1 MVYVI
6 NKNGQQLMPCTS
18 TIARLLLQQD
28 KAKCIKRTPFI
39 IKLLYDATNYT
50 QELTLGI
57 DTGSGNI
64 GSTNVKRV
72 AGSKVALITQL
83 CDMLKGLL
91 PVGTILWLQYS
102 NFFTFPDSYVYM
114 IALAAILGHNF
125 SIFLK
130 FKGGKGVNTTLG
142 ASILLSPVPVL
153 VAILVYYLLK
163 WKTKYVSLG
172 SICLSITL
180 PVCELLI
187 HKSSYQFWYFLL
199 CATLII
205 IMHLPNIV
213 RLINGNEN
221 KTI

>member
-1 MVYVI
+1 MKTAFEVLLIVLTYILGSIPFGYIFTRKFTGI
-6 NKNGQQLMPCTS
+6 NIREQ
-18 TIARLLLQQD
+18 
-28 KAKCIKRTPFI
+28 
-39 IKLLYDATNYT
+39 
-50 QELTLGI
+50 
-57 DTGSGNI
+57 GSGNI

-91 PVGTILWLQYS
+91 PVGAILSLQYC
-102 NFFTFPDSYVYM
+102 NFYTYPDTYVYM

-142 ASILLSPVPVL
+142 ASILLSPIPVL
-153 VAILVYYLLK
+153 VAVLVYFLVK

-172 SICLSITL
+172 SICLSVTL
-180 PVCELLI
+180 PVSEFLI

-205 IMHLPNIV
+205 LMHLPNIV
-213 RLINGNEN
+213 RLINGYEN